1 MAWRRGL
8 YRLGLGV
15 TVLWLSYLPAT
26 FLLIILR
33 RWSEEEAGGGWIEL
47 VSALSSRAPF

>member
-15 TVLWLSYLPAT
+15 AVLWLSYLPVT
-26 FLLIILR
+26 FLLIMLR
-33 RWSEEEAGGGWIEL
+33 RWSEEEAVGGWIEL
-47 VSALSSRAPF
+47 VGALSSRAPL